1 MKQSELI
8 IERHSK
14 KEIIYNYIDNE
25 IVSEYPPK
33 RMNNAT
39 RKAIRDIKGMGLEEI
54 KNYFKKGLSNEKS
67 STKNDRHH
75 EGGKK
80 CNEG

>member
-1 MKQSELI
+1 MFYMEQSELI

-14 KEIIYNYIDNE
+14 KEIIYNYLDNE

-39 RKAIRDIKGMGLEEI
+39 KKVIRDIKGMSLEEI
-54 KNYFKKGLSNEKS
+54 KNYFKKGLQDGSLQGVVRNS
-67 STKNDRHH
+67 
-75 EGGKK
+75 KK
-80 CNEG
+80 D